1 MAEIRVEY
9 DSHMGDCLKV
19 CRMAKD
25 SFGRTT
31 EWEYALDPEEETG
44 WEFHTES
51 TSGDVYRRLSD
62 KDQRLLKMLARGMGE
77 DEYQEA
83 LGQIRLYASHEE
95 YDEGAEWAKGQFEA
109 AVWKFRNT
117 TPHLAPFGHNFITF
131 KFQAPVFV
139 MRQIVKH
146 EYIRI
151 SELSMRYVRGMPEY
165 YRPKSW
171 RAVAEDVKQ
180 GSGGD
185 ISGVPAHMLYKH
197 LDDCSEY
204 DSDEYESFIDKD
216 GKYKLAPEQARM
228 FLRLCHMTQGHISG
242 SMDAIAGL
250 VTKRLD
256 LHAQEETREF
266 ARQIER
272 QCRQIWPWSWP
283 ALMEGCD
290 VSA

>member
-1 MAEIRVEY
+1 MADIRVEY

-31 EWEYALDPEEETG
+31 DWEYALDPEEETG

-51 TSGDVYRRLSD
+51 TSGDVYRRLSE

-77 DEYQEA
+77 DEYQET
-83 LGQIRLYASHEE
+83 LGRIRLYANHEE
-95 YDEGAEWAKGQFEA
+95 YDEGEEWAKEQFES
-109 AVWKFRNT
+109 AVWKFRHT

-180 GSGGD
+180 GSGGELEEWKQD
-185 ISGVPAHMLYKH
+185 SFYSALEHAESDDADNYAFDTGSGLT
-197 LDDCSEY
+197 
-204 DSDEYESFIDKD
+204 
-216 GKYKLAPEQARM
+216 PEQARM
-228 FLRLCHMTQGHISG
+228 FLRLCHMTQGHLSG

-256 LHAQEETREF
+256 PHAQEETREF

-272 QCRQIWPWSWP
+272 NCREIWPWSWP
-283 ALMEGCD
+283 ALMEGVD
-290 VSA
+290 VTA

>member
-1 MAEIRVEY
+1 MADIKVEY
-9 DSHMGDCLKV
+9 DSHVGDCLKV

-31 EWEYALDPEEETG
+31 DWEYALNIEDESG

-51 TSGDVYRRLSD
+51 TSGDVYRRLSS
-62 KDQRLLKMLARGMGE
+62 KDQGLLKMLARGMGQK
-77 DEYQEA
+77 EYNA
-83 LGQIRLYASHEE
+83 TLDRIAASAQSLDFDTIERE
-95 YDEGAEWAKGQFEA
+95 
-109 AVWKFRNT
+109 VWKFRHT

-131 KFQAPVFV
+131 KFKAPVFV

-171 RAVAEDVKQ
+171 RSVAEDVKQ
-180 GSGGD
+180 GSGGEHNKQFWFD
-185 ISGVPAHMLYKH
+185 HEMDLAEDMDDSIYSEFLESG
-197 LDDCSEY
+197 
-204 DSDEYESFIDKD
+204 
-216 GKYKLAPEQARM
+216 LAPEQARM
-228 FLRLCHMTQGHISG
+228 FLRLCHMTQGHLSG

-250 VTKRLD
+250 VIKRLD
-256 LHAQEETREF
+256 SHAQEETREF

-272 QCRQIWPWSWP
+272 HCRETWPWSWP
-283 ALMEGCD
+283 ALMEG
-290 VSA
+290 VNLNT

>member
-1 MAEIRVEY
+1 MAQIKVEY
-9 DSHMGDCLKV
+9 DSHVGDCLKV

-31 EWEYALDPEEETG
+31 DWLPDGT
-44 WEFHTES
+44 
-51 TSGDVYRRLSD
+51 LSD
-62 KDQRLLKMLARGMGE
+62 KDQRLLKMLARGMGDKEYRKAVE
-77 DEYQEA
+77 DIGATNSYEE
-83 LGQIRLYASHEE
+83 IERLI
-95 YDEGAEWAKGQFEA
+95 
-109 AVWKFRNT
+109 WKFRHT

-171 RAVAEDVKQ
+171 RSVADDVKQ
-180 GSGGD
+180 GS
-185 ISGVPAHMLYKH
+185 SGEVSNLAAHQLYKH
-197 LDDCSEY
+197 LDDCVEY
-204 DSDEYESFIDKD
+204 DGDEYESFISKD

-228 FLRLCHMTQGHISG
+228 FLRLCHMTQGHLSG
-242 SMDAIAGL
+242 SMDAVAGL
-250 VTKRLD
+250 VIKRLD
-256 LHAQEETREF
+256 PHAQEETSEF

-272 QCRQIWPWSWP
+272 QCREIWPWSWP
-283 ALMEGCD
+283 ALMEGVD
-290 VSA
+290 IWT

>member
-1 MAEIRVEY
+1 MADIKVEY

-31 EWEYALDPEEETG
+31 DWEYKDPRPMAPH
-44 WEFHTES
+44 EFQTCVAD
-51 TSGDVYRRLSD
+51 GYKPIGKLGAYVRLSD
-62 KDQRLLKMLARGMGE
+62 KDQRLLKMLARGMGQ
-77 DEYQEA
+77 DEYETLLHEIQHCDPEN
-83 LGQIRLYASHEE
+83 IERL
-95 YDEGAEWAKGQFEA
+95 
-109 AVWKFRNT
+109 VWKFRHT
-117 TPHLAPFGHNFITF
+117 TPHLAPFGHNFVTF

-146 EYIRI
+146 EYIRL

-165 YRPKSW
+165 FRPKSW
-171 RAVAEDVKQ
+171 REVADDVKQ

-185 ISGVPAHMLYKH
+185 MMGVPAHMLYKH
-197 LDDCSEY
+197 LDDCAEY
-204 DSDEYESFIDKD
+204 DADEYESFIARD

-250 VTKRLD
+250 VIKRLD
-256 LHAQEETREF
+256 PHAQEETREF

-272 QCRQIWPWSWP
+272 QCREIWPWSWP
-283 ALMEGCD
+283 ALMECVD
-290 VSA
+290 VNT

>member
-1 MAEIRVEY
+1 MRGISCMTRINVEY
-9 DSHMGDCLKV
+9 DSHVGDCLKV

-31 EWEYALDPEEETG
+31 DWEVKQPGGVL
-44 WEFHTES
+44 
-51 TSGDVYRRLSD
+51 VLSD
-62 KDQRLLKMLARGMGE
+62 KDQRLLKMLARGMG
-77 DEYQEA
+77 DGEYQSVQRNILLAAEKHDYA
-83 LGQIRLYASHEE
+83 EIERLL
-95 YDEGAEWAKGQFEA
+95 
-109 AVWKFRNT
+109 WKFRHT

-146 EYIRI
+146 EYVRI

-171 RAVAEDVKQ
+171 RAMADDVKQ
-180 GSGGD
+180 GSGGEV
-185 ISGVPAHMLYKH
+185 IGVPAHMLYKH
-197 LDDCSEY
+197 LDDCAEY
-204 DSDEYESFIDKD
+204 DADEYESFISKD
-216 GKYKLAPEQARM
+216 GKYKLSPEQARM
-228 FLRLCHMTQGHISG
+228 FLRLCHMTQGHLSG

-256 LHAQEETREF
+256 THAQEETREF

-272 QCRQIWPWSWP
+272 QCRAIWPWSWA
-283 ALMEGCD
+283 ALMEG
-290 VSA
+290 VNVNT

>member
-31 EWEYALDPEEETG
+31 DWEYDYKDVRMGSEWDS
-44 WEFHTES
+44 WEKVRDDS
-51 TSGDVYRRLSD
+51 SRRLSA

-77 DEYQEA
+77 EEYQETIDA
-83 LGQIRLYASHEE
+83 IGLATSRAQI
-95 YDEGAEWAKGQFEA
+95 EA
-109 AVWKFRNT
+109 AMWKFRHT

-165 YRPKSW
+165 FRPKSW
-171 RAVAEDVKQ
+171 RSVAEDVKQ
-180 GSGGD
+180 GSGDD
-185 ISGVPAHMLYKH
+185 IRGVPAHKLYKH
-197 LDDCSEY
+197 LEDCAEY
-204 DSDEYESFIDKD
+204 DKDEYESIINKD
-216 GKYKLAPEQARM
+216 GKYGLAPEQARM
-228 FLRLCHMTQGHISG
+228 FLRLCHMTQGHLSG

-256 LHAQEETREF
+256 PHAQEETREF

-272 QCRQIWPWSWP
+272 QCREIWPWSWP
-283 ALMEGCD
+283 ALMEGVD
-290 VSA
+290 VNT

>member
-1 MAEIRVEY
+1 MADIKVEY

-31 EWEYALDPEEETG
+31 DWEYSSDGL
-44 WEFHTES
+44 
-51 TSGDVYRRLSD
+51 VRLRK
-62 KDQRLLKMLARGMGE
+62 KDQRLLKMLSRGMGE
-77 DEYQEA
+77 KEYNAA
-83 LGQIRLYASHEE
+83 LDRI
-95 YDEGAEWAKGQFEA
+95 A
-109 AVWKFRNT
+109 ATAQALDFDAMEREVWKFRNT

-180 GSGGD
+180 GSGGLHED
-185 ISGVPAHMLYKH
+185 QKLWSGVQDNMEVWDVY
-197 LDDCSEY
+197 EY
-204 DSDEYESFIDKD
+204 TEAIKQ
-216 GKYKLAPEQARM
+216 GLAPEQARM
-228 FLRLCHMTQGHISG
+228 FLRLCHMTQGHLSG

-256 LHAQEETREF
+256 PHAQEETREF

-272 QCRQIWPWSWP
+272 KCRDIWPWSWA
-283 ALMEGCD
+283 ALMEG
-290 VSA
+290 VEVTA

>member
-31 EWEYALDPEEETG
+31 DWMPDGT
-44 WEFHTES
+44 
-51 TSGDVYRRLSD
+51 LSD

-77 DEYQEA
+77 DEYQSYLCA
-83 LGQIRLYASHEE
+83 VSHISNPN
-95 YDEGAEWAKGQFEA
+95 DAA
-109 AVWKFRNT
+109 AVLWKFRHT

-165 YRPKSW
+165 FRPKSW

-180 GSGGD
+180 GSGVD
-185 ISGVPAHMLYKH
+185 IRGVPAHMLYKH
-197 LDDCSEY
+197 LDDCAEY
-204 DSDEYESFIDKD
+204 DADEYESLIARD
-216 GKYKLAPEQARM
+216 GKYILAPEQARM
-228 FLRLCHMTQGHISG
+228 FLRLCHMTQGHLSG
-242 SMDAIAGL
+242 SMDALAGL
-250 VTKRLD
+250 VIKRLD
-256 LHAQEETREF
+256 PHAQEETREF

-272 QCRQIWPWSWP
+272 KCREIWPWSWP
-283 ALMEGCD
+283 ALLEGVD
-290 VSA
+290 VT

>member
-1 MAEIRVEY
+1 MSEIKVTY

-31 EWEYALDPEEETG
+31 DWVKQDCGHSDCGPECRG
-44 WEFHTES
+44 YYN
-51 TSGDVYRRLSD
+51 VLSD
-62 KDQRLLKMLARGMGE
+62 KDQRLLKMLARGMGQS
-77 DEYQEA
+77 EYE
-83 LGQIRLYASHEE
+83 QIQSDIVKASEQADYAEIERLI
-95 YDEGAEWAKGQFEA
+95 
-109 AVWKFRNT
+109 WKFRHT
-117 TPHLAPFGHNFITF
+117 TPHLAPFGHNFVTF

-165 YRPKSW
+165 FRPKSW
-171 RAVAEDVKQ
+171 RAAADDVKQ

-185 ISGVPAHMLYKH
+185 HPNGYIW
-197 LDDCSEY
+197 DDTIQDVY
-204 DSDEYESFIDKD
+204 GDDEYLYTTSLES
-216 GKYKLAPEQARM
+216 GLAPEQARM
-228 FLRLCHMTQGHISG
+228 FLRLCHVTQGHLSG

-256 LHAQEETREF
+256 PHAQAETREF
-266 ARQIER
+266 AQQIDK
-272 QCRQIWPWSWP
+272 IMADLYPWSWA
-283 ALMEGCD
+283 ALTEGVVRD
-290 VSA
+290 

>member
-1 MAEIRVEY
+1 MADIKVEY
-9 DSHMGDCLKV
+9 DSHVGDCLKV

-31 EWEYALDPEEETG
+31 DWEYSLNLEYESG

-51 TSGDVYRRLSD
+51 TSGDVYRRLSS
-62 KDQRLLKMLARGMGE
+62 KDQGLLKMLARGMGQK
-77 DEYQEA
+77 EYNA
-83 LGQIRLYASHEE
+83 TLDRIAASAQSLDFDTIERE
-95 YDEGAEWAKGQFEA
+95 
-109 AVWKFRNT
+109 VWKFRHT

-131 KFQAPVFV
+131 KFKAPVFV

-151 SELSMRYVRGMPEY
+151 SELSMRYVREMPEY

-171 RAVAEDVKQ
+171 RSVAEDVKQ

-185 ISGVPAHMLYKH
+185 HDKQFWLDHEMDIAEDMDDSIYSEFLESG
-197 LDDCSEY
+197 
-204 DSDEYESFIDKD
+204 
-216 GKYKLAPEQARM
+216 LAPEQARM
-228 FLRLCHMTQGHISG
+228 FLRLCHMTQGHLSG

-250 VTKRLD
+250 VIKRLD
-256 LHAQEETREF
+256 SHAQEETREF

-272 QCRQIWPWSWP
+272 HCRETWPWSWP
-283 ALMEGCD
+283 ALMEG
-290 VSA
+290 VNVNT

>member
-1 MAEIRVEY
+1 MAEIKVEY

-31 EWEYALDPEEETG
+31 DWEVKQPG
-44 WEFHTES
+44 N
-51 TSGDVYRRLSD
+51 VRVLSE

-77 DEYQEA
+77 DEYQSYINA
-83 LGQIRLYASHEE
+83 VAHISHP
-95 YDEGAEWAKGQFEA
+95 DA
-109 AVWKFRNT
+109 AADILWKFRHT

-131 KFQAPVFV
+131 KFKAPVFV

-165 YRPKSW
+165 FRPKSW
-171 RAVAEDVKQ
+171 RAMADDVKQ
-180 GSGGD
+180 GSGVDLGMQD
-185 ISGVPAHMLYKH
+185 LFFENHTSVYA
-197 LDDCSEY
+197 E
-204 DSDEYESFIDKD
+204 DKD
-216 GKYKLAPEQARM
+216 GYDGAIGLGMCPEQARM
-228 FLRLCHMTQGHISG
+228 HLRLCHMTQGHLSG

-256 LHAQEETREF
+256 THAQEETREF

-272 QCRQIWPWSWP
+272 QCREIWPWSWP
-283 ALMEGCD
+283 ALLEG
-290 VSA
+290 VNVNT